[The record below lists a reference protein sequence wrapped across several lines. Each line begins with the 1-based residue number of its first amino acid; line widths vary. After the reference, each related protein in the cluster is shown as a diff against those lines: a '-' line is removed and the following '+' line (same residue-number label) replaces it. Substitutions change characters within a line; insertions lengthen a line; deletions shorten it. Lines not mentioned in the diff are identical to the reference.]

1 MPNWCSTDYQIV
13 GIRTEVQNLY
23 NKFKKVI
30 ATDRSY
36 EKDGTIFLPNSS
48 WLGYVVKDILEIDPE
63 TEVIPCRGTI
73 EWLQEELDIDEAN
86 DTASFQLMTET
97 AWSDCR
103 KLFFTLMDKF
113 DVQIFFIAEELG
125 CGIFQGNDEDGRY
138 LTSRY
143 IVDDFDEGMEY
154 YSTFD
159 EVAEILEKLTG
170 KIVYDFKQAEKL
182 IEDCELDEKIAIHEI
197 EYVSLSDF

>member
-13 GIRTEVQNLY
+13 GKRTEVQNLY

-36 EKDGTIFLPNSS
+36 EKDGTTFLPNSS
-48 WLGYVVKDILEIDPE
+48 WLGYVVKDI
-63 TEVIPCRGTI
+63 
-73 EWLQEELDIDEAN
+73 LDIDEAN

>member
-13 GIRTEVQNLY
+13 GNRTEVQNLY
-23 NKFKKVI
+23 NKFKQLI
-30 ATDRSY
+30 AIDRSD
-36 EKDGTIFLPNSS
+36 EKDGTIFC
-48 WLGYVVKDILEIDPE
+48 WLGYVVKDILEMDPT
-63 TEVIPCRGTI
+63 TEQILCRGTI

-103 KLFFTLMDKF
+103 KLFFILMEKY
-113 DVQIFFIAEELG
+113 DVEVFFITEELG

-143 IVDDFDEGMEY
+143 LVDDFEEGIDY
-154 YSTFD
+154 YSTFE
-159 EVAEILEKLTG
+159 EVADELEKISG
-170 KIVYDFKQAEKL
+170 KRAHDFKEAEKM
-182 IEDCELDEKIAIHEI
+182 IKDCGLDERVAIHEI

>member
-36 EKDGTIFLPNSS
+36 EKDGTTFLPNSS

-103 KLFFTLMDKF
+103 KLFFTLMEKY
-113 DVQIFFIAEELG
+113 DVQIFFIAESLDAV
-125 CGIFQGNDEDGRY
+125 FSKAMMKMDA
-138 LTSRY
+138 TSHPVTLWMTLMKVWS
-143 IVDDFDEGMEY
+143 I
-154 YSTFD
+154 
-159 EVAEILEKLTG
+159 IPPLK
-170 KIVYDFKQAEKL
+170 K
-182 IEDCELDEKIAIHEI
+182 
-197 EYVSLSDF
+197 